1 MSKVFEELLRVRG
14 LEAGFLSPKYEDS
27 VDPWVLPDM
36 KKAVERIQRAVS
48 RGEKVLIY
56 GDYDV
61 DGVTASTVLYD
72 TLRLAGVSPENL
84 EIMLPNRFTD
94 GYGMSK
100 KVVQRAKETGVG
112 LVMTVDCGSRNHE
125 IIEELKEAEIE
136 VIVTDHH
143 ECDERLPEAVAVVNP
158 KRKDALEL
166 ALEGVESAQER
177 RELEKAVGELR
188 ELAGVGVAFKVAQA
202 LVLEGMIPAG
212 QEKWLLD
219 LVLIGTV
226 CDSMVLRGENR
237 RLCFYG
243 LKVLEKTRRPGL
255 RELMR
260 EAAVKRLDTEAI
272 GFQIGP
278 RLNAA
283 GRMETAEKALGVLMT
298 AKKTEAARLV
308 MELEELNRRRKS
320 EQQGAVQEI
329 MKRGVGD
336 EPVIVEEGEWH
347 EGVLGIIAGRLVEEF
362 RRPAFVLTEV
372 DGTLKGSGRSFGEF
386 SLAEALERCREHI
399 IGGGG
404 HAGAC
409 GVKVEKAK
417 FEDFKRAVNEYYRSL
432 ELEDQM
438 RFLGVREDLEVREFG
453 ELTLELVEEL
463 RKLEPYGEG
472 NQEPV
477 FLLPEVKVVEVARL
491 GADKTHL
498 RLTVWDQNGKSL
510 KLMKFFAAAEELNL
524 REGGVANI
532 WINLHEN
539 EFRGIRS
546 VEGRILKIQEA

>member
-1 MSKVFEELLRVRG
+1 M
-14 LEAGFLSPKYEDS
+14 
-27 VDPWVLPDM
+27 
-36 KKAVERIQRAVS
+36 
-48 RGEKVLIY
+48 
-56 GDYDV
+56 
-61 DGVTASTVLYD
+61 
-72 TLRLAGVSPENL
+72 
-84 EIMLPNRFTD
+84 
-94 GYGMSK
+94 
-100 KVVQRAKETGVG
+100 
-112 LVMTVDCGSRNHE
+112 
-125 IIEELKEAEIE
+125 
-136 VIVTDHH
+136 
-143 ECDERLPEAVAVVNP
+143 
-158 KRKDALEL
+158 
-166 ALEGVESAQER
+166 
-177 RELEKAVGELR
+177 
-188 ELAGVGVAFKVAQA
+188 
-202 LVLEGMIPAG
+202 
-212 QEKWLLD
+212 
-219 LVLIGTV
+219 
-226 CDSMVLRGENR
+226 
-237 RLCFYG
+237 
-243 LKVLEKTRRPGL
+243 
-255 RELMR
+255 
-260 EAAVKRLDTEAI
+260 
-272 GFQIGP
+272 
-278 RLNAA
+278 
-283 GRMETAEKALGVLMT
+283 
-298 AKKTEAARLV
+298 
-308 MELEELNRRRKS
+308 
-320 EQQGAVQEI
+320 
-329 MKRGVGD
+329 
-336 EPVIVEEGEWH
+336 IVEEGEWH

-524 REGGVANI
+524 REGE
-532 WINLHEN
+532 W
-539 EFRGIRS
+539 
-546 VEGRILKIQEA
+546 RIFG

>member
-546 VEGRILKIQEA
+546 VEGRSLKIQEA

>member
-36 KKAVERIQRAVS
+36 KKAVERIQRAVT

-61 DGVTASTVLYD
+61 DGVTASKVLYD

-298 AKKTEAARLV
+298 AKKTEAARFV
-308 MELEELNRRRKS
+308 MALEELNRRRNS
-320 EQQGAVQEI
+320 DQPGAVQEI
-329 MKRGVGD
+329 MQRGVGD